1 MRKKLVPALAALMAL
16 SIVLCAAS
24 ALAMGT
30 RTYYVACKG
39 GGSLNIRQEPDKN
52 ARSFGLIPYGTR
64 LQISGL
70 SEDGLWGFCG
80 YKNWQGWVM
89 MSFLSSQKPPALT
102 ATPAPDATPSP
113 ADRAYDD
120 MQALNQ
126 EFRQMAK
133 QKLKAP
139 YQVIVNTAKT
149 TALYHL
155 RWAPSFAALS
165 IRSDVV
171 NGDVFT
177 VTAVG
182 TNWLQVAD
190 PDTGLTGY
198 LTKSI
203 TQPW

>member
-102 ATPAPDATPSP
+102 ATPASLSRLRHRSSP
-113 ADRAYDD
+113 ASSPS
-120 MQALNQ
+120 
-126 EFRQMAK
+126 
-133 QKLKAP
+133 QKGTIWSSK
-139 YQVIVNTAKT
+139 
-149 TALYHL
+149 LYMNM
-155 RWAPSFAALS
+155 SFSAS
-165 IRSDVV
+165 VR
-171 NGDVFT
+171 
-177 VTAVG
+177 
-182 TNWLQVAD
+182 
-190 PDTGLTGY
+190 
-198 LTKSI
+198 
-203 TQPW
+203 

>member
-1 MRKKLVPALAALMAL
+1 MNITNRLSMICASVTLALFVFVSSVFADAPVP
-16 SIVLCAAS
+16 
-24 ALAMGT
+24 
-30 RTYYVACKG
+30 K
-39 GGSLNIRQEPDKN
+39 
-52 ARSFGLIPYGTR
+52 
-64 LQISGL
+64 
-70 SEDGLWGFCG
+70 
-80 YKNWQGWVM
+80 
-89 MSFLSSQKPPALT
+89 
-102 ATPAPDATPSP
+102 TPAPDATPSP

-139 YQVIVNTAKT
+139 YQVIINTAKT

-182 TNWLQVAD
+182 TNWLQVVD